1 MLLLETTES
10 ENIESD
16 SSENNNNE
24 IGLGIG
30 GLSVQRIDEALRYV
44 QASIPVSN
52 FHFNHDFSFNSDFN
66 FNHNSNFNHD
76 FDHIF

>member
-44 QASIPVSN
+44 PFSVPLLNCNIN
-52 FHFNHDFSFNSDFN
+52 YDFRY
-66 FNHNSNFNHD
+66 
-76 FDHIF
+76 